1 MSVKADVKIV
11 MLKENYEELNNKIN
25 MQEFED
31 YELSLWKNKREE
43 KVAKCNKE
51 FVILSW
57 NYIRWDY
64 DTDELVEMIVDYL
77 YMLEKDNIPCRYI
90 ALYDVGAEDELLSYG
105 KDPELIG
112 YIAGC
117 MYISK
122 EIKINDSFYEI
133 DN

>member
-31 YELSLWKNKREE
+31 YELSLWKNKKEE
-43 KVAKCNKE
+43 KVVKCNKE

-57 NYIRWDY
+57 NYIKWDY

-77 YMLEKDNIPCRYI
+77 YMLENNNIPCRYI
-90 ALYDVGAEDELLSYG
+90 ALYDVGTEDEIMSYG
-105 KDPELIG
+105 KDPDLIG

-117 MYISK
+117 IYVSK
-122 EIKINDSFYEI
+122 EIKINDSFYEV
-133 DN
+133 N

>member
-25 MQEFED
+25 IQEFED
-31 YELSLWKNKREE
+31 YELSLWKNKKEE
-43 KVAKCNKE
+43 KVVKCNKE

-64 DTDELVEMIVDYL
+64 DTDELVEIIVDYL
-77 YMLEKDNIPCRYI
+77 YMLENNNIPCRYI
-90 ALYDVGAEDELLSYG
+90 ALYDVGTEDEIMSYG
-105 KDPELIG
+105 KDPDLIG

-117 MYISK
+117 IYVSK
-122 EIKINDSFYEI
+122 EIKINDSFYEV
-133 DN
+133 N